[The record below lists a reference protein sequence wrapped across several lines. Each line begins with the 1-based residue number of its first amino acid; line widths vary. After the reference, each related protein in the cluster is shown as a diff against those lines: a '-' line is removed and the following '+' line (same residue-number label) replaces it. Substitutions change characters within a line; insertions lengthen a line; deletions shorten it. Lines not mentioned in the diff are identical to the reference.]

1 MKSHPIEPF
10 RIKSVEAIRLLPREE
25 REKRLAEGGFNLFNI
40 RAEDVFIDLLTDSGT
55 GAMSERQWRGVF
67 SGDESYAGSVSYY
80 HLESVVREITGYPFI
95 VPTHQGRAAEHLLFS
110 TILSKGD
117 YVVANTHFDT
127 TRANVMHNGGIPIDL
142 PHPTCADVGNEYPFK
157 GDIDLDRLETFLKD
171 NPGKVRLVLLT
182 ITNNS
187 VGGQPLSMANAKA
200 AADLAARHGVPLFY
214 DAARFA
220 ENAWF
225 LSQRESSLAGRS
237 IKQIAR
243 AMFDLGAGCL
253 MSAKKDGLSNIGG
266 FLAVR
271 DENLAAQVKELMVI
285 IEGFPTYGGLAGRD
299 LEAIAWGL
307 EEVNSPDYLQYRVG
321 QVEWLGERLAAEG
334 ASVVRPIGGHAVFID
349 AGAMYPHIPPDAFP
363 AQTLAVGFY
372 REGGIRTVEI
382 GTLMF
387 GGEDPQTHHPLHA
400 PHELVRLAIPRR
412 VYTASHL
419 EHVAQTFAGLYKSRD
434 TARGFAIEYQSPY
447 LRHFT
452 ARLRELPATK
462 PAGQKSVPAG
472 R

>member
-1 MKSHPIEPF
+1 MDTHPIEPF

-25 REKRLAEGGFNLFNI
+25 REKRLVEGGFNVFNI

-80 HLESVVREITGYPFI
+80 HLESVVRELTGYPFV
-95 VPTHQGRAAEHLLFS
+95 VPTHQGRSAEHLLFS

-117 YVVANTHFDT
+117 FVVANTHFDT
-127 TRANVMHNGGIPIDL
+127 TRANVMHNGGTPIDL
-142 PHPTCADVGNEYPFK
+142 PDPTCADVSNEYPFK
-157 GDIDLDRLETFLKD
+157 GNIDLDKLEAFLKD
-171 NPGKVRLVLLT
+171 HPGKVRLVLLT

-187 VGGQPLSMANAKA
+187 VGGQPLSMENANA
-200 AADLAARHGVPLFY
+200 AADLASKYGVPLFF

-225 LSQRESSLAGRS
+225 LSQRERSQTGRT

-243 AMFDLGAGCL
+243 GMFDLGSGCL

-271 DENLAAQVKELMVI
+271 DEKLAGRVKELMVI
-285 IEGFPTYGGLAGRD
+285 VEGFPTYGGLAGRD

-307 EEVNSPDYLQYRVG
+307 EEVNSPEYLAYRCG
-321 QVEWLGERLAAEG
+321 QVEWLGDRLRDEG
-334 ASVVRPIGGHAVFID
+334 AAVVRPIGGHAVFID

-419 EHVAQTFAGLYKSRD
+419 GHVVRTFAKLYQQRD
-434 TARGFAIEYQSPY
+434 SARGLVIEHQSPY

-452 ARLRELPATK
+452 ARLREMPVAKPAPAT
-462 PAGQKSVPAG
+462 VG